1 MYLYNSKRIQFI
13 RTSHHPTPT
22 ERLFILYRSSF
33 LDPFSVCTV
42 LFLDTFLFVLFF
54 HVYVQIIL
62 QDVRYHPNLNVL
74 ISFYLDTNQANLI
87 VYRQCKQPLG
97 I

>member
-1 MYLYNSKRIQFI
+1 MY
-13 RTSHHPTPT
+13 RT
-22 ERLFILYRSSF
+22 
-33 LDPFSVCTV
+33 

-74 ISFYLDTNQANLI
+74 ISFHLYLDTNQANLI